1 MLFEGRYNSAHRP
14 VYLVLVESSQAHDNK
29 GALARFVFA
38 RRPESDERRSRHP
51 QGTRGF
57 SGCRPLEID
66 GPNNMAK
73 AIDQAT
79 VIHGGHIGWP
89 GKCVTRR

>member
-1 MLFEGRYNSAHRP
+1 MSA
-14 VYLVLVESSQAHDNK
+14 VL
-29 GALARFVFA
+29 
-38 RRPESDERRSRHP
+38 
-51 QGTRGF
+51 GTLKEPGV
-57 SGCRPLEID
+57 SAGRPLEID

-73 AIDQAT
+73 AVDQAT